1 MRMIA
6 AMTAMGTGMAMLA
19 ACSGAP
25 EAPPPADPV
34 ALAKASAAQILAA
47 APKSLGGGVRITGAA
62 AEGRTLTIALDGM
75 DDWRGQYSD
84 ASMATTMKRG
94 ICFEPG
100 VDALTKAKG
109 LVRLQSRDAKG
120 VALPPLLIAAC

>member
-1 MRMIA
+1 MRM
-6 AMTAMGTGMAMLA
+6 MVVMMGMAMLA

-34 ALAKASAAQILAA
+34 ALAKASAAQILAS
-47 APKSLGGGVRITGAA
+47 APKSLGGGLRITGAA

-100 VDALTKAKG
+100 VEALTKAKG

-120 VALPPLLIAAC
+120 VALPPLLIDAC

>member
-1 MRMIA
+1 MRTMRTMVTIA
-6 AMTAMGTGMAMLA
+6 AMAMLA

-25 EAPPPADPV
+25 ETPAPADPV
-34 ALAKASAAQILAA
+34 ALAKTSAAQILATV
-47 APKSLGGGVRITGAA
+47 PKSLGGGVRITGAA

-109 LVRLQSRDAKG
+109 LVRLQSRDTRG
-120 VALPPLLIAAC
+120 VALPPLLIDAC

>member
-1 MRMIA
+1 MRM
-6 AMTAMGTGMAMLA
+6 MVVMMGMAMLA

-34 ALAKASAAQILAA
+34 ALAKASAAQILAS

-62 AEGRTLTIALDGM
+62 AEGRTLTIALDVM

-100 VDALTKAKG
+100 VEALTKAKG

-120 VALPPLLIAAC
+120 VALPPLLIDAC

>member
-1 MRMIA
+1 MRTMV
-6 AMTAMGTGMAMLA
+6 AMTAVTMLA

-25 EAPPPADPV
+25 EAPAPADPV
-34 ALAKASAAQILAA
+34 ALARTAAAQILAA

-100 VDALTKAKG
+100 VEALTKAKG
-109 LVRLQSRDAKG
+109 LVRLQSRDTQG
-120 VALPPLLIAAC
+120 TALPPLLIDAC

>member
-1 MRMIA
+1 MRM
-6 AMTAMGTGMAMLA
+6 MVVMMGMAMLA

-34 ALAKASAAQILAA
+34 ALAKASAAQILAS

-100 VDALTKAKG
+100 VEALTKAKG

-120 VALPPLLIAAC
+120 VALPPLLIDAC